1 MFFLDNCACSRIEV
15 YSQNGRK
22 IHHELY
28 GHYLRQAENVNG
40 RPFYKSD
47 AYGGKFGIWWY
58 QDDTHPRYEWKIG
71 FSSGRFSDKGWA
83 INLQDVDCPQ
93 TLKHFSWWMSSSG
106 RWYTAGYAL
115 GVRCL
120 PDDDRKQ
127 HERKFDVIKL
137 DGYEPTS
144 HAITEIREI
153 MTLFISKP

>member
-1 MFFLDNCACSRIEV
+1 M
-15 YSQNGRK
+15 
-22 IHHELY
+22 
-28 GHYLRQAENVNG
+28 RQAENVNG

-47 AYGGKFGIWWY
+47 AYRGKFGIWWY

-71 FSSGRFSDKGWA
+71 LSSGRFKDKGRA

-120 PDDDRKQ
+120 PGDEFK
-127 HERKFDVIKL
+127 HYEMKLDVIKL
-137 DGYEPTS
+137 DGYEPTRYDQS
-144 HAITEIREI
+144 RAETEIHKI

>member
-1 MFFLDNCACSRIEV
+1 M
-15 YSQNGRK
+15 
-22 IHHELY
+22 
-28 GHYLRQAENVNG
+28 RQAENVNG

-47 AYGGKFGIWWY
+47 AYRGKFGIWWY

-71 FSSGRFSDKGWA
+71 LSSGKFKDKGWA

-115 GVRCL
+115 GIRCL
-120 PDDDRKQ
+120 PDDDRKP
-127 HERKFDVIKL
+127 HERKFDIIKW
-137 DGYEPTS
+137 DEYERTSYDQS
-144 HAITEIREI
+144 HAETEIRKI